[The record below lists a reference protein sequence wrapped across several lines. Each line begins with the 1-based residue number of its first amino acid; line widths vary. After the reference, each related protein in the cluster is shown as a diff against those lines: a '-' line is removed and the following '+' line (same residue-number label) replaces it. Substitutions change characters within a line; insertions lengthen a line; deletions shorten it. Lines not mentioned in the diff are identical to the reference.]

1 MIISKQN
8 RRIIYES
15 LFKEGV
21 LVAKKDYNAPK
32 HEELDVPNLEVIKAM
47 QSLTSKG
54 LVKTQFS
61 WQWYYYVLTPEGTD
75 YLREWLN
82 LPSEIVPATHK
93 KAVRPPRPAQVRG
106 PGGEGAYRAPRGD
119 REDYRKKEGAPGEFR
134 PQFAGVGRGAPRDP
148 THPPAHAAPPFRPSA
163 SLLTMLTILASFIIL
178 CIAASYGSTSFAL
191 AAARPAYALYPPL
204 AAAMLVGGMCAWICY
219 LPTTLAVLC
228 FLLLFGTD
236 IRARGTPP
244 PAVRHAAPPVR
255 WRPLLWS
262 LLRDGADTIKLA
274 LVLVPVYVLAVGG
287 AGRPHV
293 EARALD
299 AASGGQLAAAT
310 MTLKIML
317 VAVREIWGLV
327 PLVVLRWDRDA
338 HRGEG

>member
-1 MIISKQN
+1 MIISKPH

-61 WQWYYYVLTPEGTD
+61 WQWYYYVLTPEGVD

-134 PQFAGVGRGAPRDP
+134 PQFAGVGRGAPRD
-148 THPPAHAAPPFRPSA
+148 FSS
-163 SLLTMLTILASFIIL
+163 SLLTMGTLIASFIIL
-178 CIAASYGSTSFAL
+178 CTFASHASSAFAL
-191 AAARPAYALYPPL
+191 VSARPIYGLYPPL
-204 AAAMLVGGMCAWICY
+204 VAAMLVGGVCALICY

-228 FLLLFGTD
+228 FQYLFDTD
-236 IRARGTPP
+236 IRKGGTPP
-244 PAVRHAAPPVR
+244 PGVQQPRATPPPR
-255 WRPLLWS
+255 FGELLWS
-262 LLRDGADTIKLA
+262 LMRDGADTIKLA
-274 LVLVPVYVLAVGG
+274 LVLTPVYVMAVGSSNQV
-287 AGRPHV
+287 HV
-293 EARALD
+293 ASRALE
-299 AASGGQLAAAT
+299 AAAGGQLAAAI
-310 MTLKIML
+310 MTLRIM
-317 VAVREIWGLV
+317 VVGMKEIWSLV
-327 PLVVLRWDRDA
+327 PLVVFRLDRDVNA
-338 HRGEG
+338 RR

>member
-1 MIISKQN
+1 MIISKPH

-21 LVAKKDYNAPK
+21 LVAKKDFNAPK

-61 WQWYYYVLTPEGTD
+61 WQWYYYVLTPEGVD

-93 KAVRPPRPAQVRG
+93 KAARPPRPAQVRG

-134 PQFAGVGRGAPRDP
+134 PQFAGVGRGAPRDT
-148 THPPAHAAPPFRPSA
+148 THRTPFSFSS
-163 SLLTMLTILASFIIL
+163 SLLTMLTILGSFVILCTLASFGTT
-178 CIAASYGSTSFAL
+178 YFAVVS
-191 AAARPAYALYPPL
+191 ARPMWAFYP
-204 AAAMLVGGMCAWICY
+204 AVVATMLVGGVCALICY
-219 LPTTLAVLC
+219 LPTMLAVLC
-228 FLLLFGTD
+228 FQYLFDTD
-236 IRARGTPP
+236 IRKGGAPPPGTQPTPP
-244 PAVRHAAPPVR
+244 AQWGRMLR
-255 WRPLLWS
+255 S

-274 LVLVPVYVLAVGG
+274 LILAPVYVMAVGNSNHP
-287 AGRPHV
+287 RV
-293 EARALD
+293 ENRALE
-299 AASGGQLAAAT
+299 AAAGGQLAAAL

-317 VAVREIWGLV
+317 VGMKEIWSLV
-327 PLVVLRWDRDA
+327 PLVVFRLDRDA
-338 HRGEG
+338 RRDPTGGG